1 VGGFVIS
8 RGERDDFEGAWAI
21 VSEYYDAVGV
31 VAREDRAEFLSHYFG
46 AGSGVWLA
54 RDGDEVVGCVA
65 LRPLDQIPGAGEVK
79 RLYVK
84 PSARGRGVAGL
95 LLDALHEYARSTGYG
110 VLYLDSKDDLTDAI
124 RFYERRG
131 YQLCERYNDNPQ
143 ATVFMKLA
151 L

>member
-1 VGGFVIS
+1 MGRLVIT

-31 VAREDRAEFLSHYFG
+31 VAREDRPEFLSHYFG

-54 RDGDEVVGCVA
+54 RDGETIVGCIA
-65 LRPLDQIPGAGEVK
+65 LRPLDHRGTAGEVK
-79 RLYVK
+79 RLYVR

-95 LLDALHEYARSTGYG
+95 LLDALHEYARSAAYTT
-110 VLYLDSKDDLTDAI
+110 LYLDTKDDLTDAI
-124 RFYERRG
+124 RFYRRHG
-131 YQLCERYNDNPQ
+131 YQPCERYNENPQ
-143 ATVFMKLA
+143 ATIFMKLA